1 MLEYKNHMT
10 QGFIIASYYHPN
22 ILNKVFDLFCV
33 GWTVDFLA
41 FLLSYSYQFQMAFY
55 DHISKELLSYMEL
68 ALKIHFFFPLY
79 GYIYALKNEIIP
91 QRKLLC
97 IFHYQLVKLAPP

>member
-1 MLEYKNHMT
+1 
-10 QGFIIASYYHPN
+10 
-22 ILNKVFDLFCV
+22 
-33 GWTVDFLA
+33 
-41 FLLSYSYQFQMAFY
+41 
-55 DHISKELLSYMEL
+55 MEL